1 LIKLV
6 FYLFLVEVFLGGG
19 GRLLDFGSVSPRMVF
34 YICGLFVYFLY
45 LMVVSKIS
53 EIHFFSINYVLVYIL
68 VTGFGAFNGV
78 INGSN
83 LDYILREL
91 TLSSVFILLPLFS
104 LNIKSM
110 GNVKFLSNVIMY
122 SGIFLSLGYLVFLF
136 LLAVNIISLSTVYSY
151 MSTSDEFSFRS
162 DYFFFYKGFIYIP
175 IALFLLLNLELK
187 FRKTLVVLMT
197 AALLLTLT
205 RSFVVAFMVPALVG
219 TFIKSNISQRLMLI
233 VGVTV
238 IVFIGFLNLDLLYK
252 PDSDSHR
259 IADLMHYYH
268 TVNAKTFLLGDG
280 LGSLLNGRFN
290 VENSFLWALWKLGI
304 VGLCFWLSPFIF
316 ACLYFYKILNDKSAV
331 KLKYAH
337 CYFGIVLLI
346 YTQSLFNP
354 YVNNVIGLAVVMV
367 SLLSLRVLSDKRIL
381 S

>member
-1 LIKLV
+1 MIKLV

-19 GRLLDFGSVSPRMVF
+19 GRLLDFGAVSPRM
-34 YICGLFVYFLY
+34 GLYLSGLCVYFLY
-45 LMVVSKIS
+45 LVLVRKIS
-53 EIHFFSINYVLVYIL
+53 ESHLFSINYILVYMV
-68 VTGFGAFNGV
+68 VTGFGAFIGV

-83 LDYILREL
+83 LDYVLREL

-110 GNVKFLSNVIMY
+110 DNVKSLSNVIMY
-122 SGIFLSLGYLVFLF
+122 SGIFLSLSYLLFLF
-136 LLAVNIISLSTVYSY
+136 LVAVNIISLPTVYSY
-151 MSTSDEFSFRS
+151 MSTSPEFSFRS
-162 DYFFFYKGFIYIP
+162 DNLFFYKGFIYIP

-205 RSFVVAFMVPALVG
+205 RSFVVAFMVPVLFG
-219 TFIKSNISQRLMLI
+219 TFIKSNIFQRLVLI
-233 VGVTV
+233 VGV
-238 IVFIGFLNLDLLYK
+238 IFIIFIGFLNFDLWYK

-259 IADLMHYYH
+259 LADHMHYFH
-268 TVNAKTFLLGDG
+268 TFNAKTFLLGDG
-280 LGSLLNGRFN
+280 LGSLLNGRLN

-331 KLKYAH
+331 KIKYAH
-337 CYFGIVLLI
+337 CYYGIVLLI

-354 YVNNVIGLAVVMV
+354 YVNNVIGLTIVMV
-367 SLLSLRVLSDKRIL
+367 SLLSLRVLADKRIL